1 MKRFVILTLCV
12 CLALCV
18 LAACNGEDTDIYVSP
33 TEEISD
39 TSATES
45 QTESES
51 ETESE
56 SKTESGSQTPEQTMG
71 SIQEMI
77 PKTD

>member
-1 MKRFVILTLCV
+1 MKRFVILTLCM

-18 LAACNGEDTDIYVSP
+18 LAACNGENTDIYVSP

-56 SKTESGSQTPEQTMG
+56 SKTESGSAEQTMG